1 MVARSDR
8 RAAAPATSHQG
19 DDSMSER
26 RTEEFKR
33 RLQRLWVISPERLWL
48 RSIALQSRGH
58 WVAAFTLKQLNTLLY
73 HNSLSPAA
81 SVAPDIVLAH
91 LSHGVVV
98 NGHVEIGRGVKIW
111 HNVTL
116 TAGRRKRTAG
126 VTTGPPA
133 TVVIEDRVNIG
144 ANAVVIAPRGTCLR
158 IGRGARIGA
167 GAVVTGDVPAGATA
181 VSAPVRIVPPR
192 RPGAIAASAE
202 IGSAPQHSHGDQR
215 PDPTML
221 DESE

>member
-1 MVARSDR
+1 
-8 RAAAPATSHQG
+8 
-19 DDSMSER
+19 MSEQR
-26 RTEEFKR
+26 SEEFKSQ
-33 RLQRLWVISPERLWL
+33 LQRLWVISPERLWL
-48 RSIALQSRGH
+48 RSIALHSRGH
-58 WVAAFTLKQLNTLLY
+58 WIAAFAVKQLNTLLY

-116 TAGRRKRTAG
+116 TAGRRRRTG
-126 VTTGPPA
+126 GEPTGPAA

-144 ANAVVIAPRGTCLR
+144 ANAVVIAPRGSCLR

-181 VSAPVRIVPPR
+181 VSAPLRIVPAR
-192 RPGAIAASAE
+192 EPGAIASGAE
-202 IGSAPQHSHGDQR
+202 IGSPEQRPHGDQHR
-215 PDPTML
+215 D
-221 DESE
+221 